1 MATYRYALGFTNLL
15 IFINRAFLL
24 RNYFS
29 KSMFFNTRSLFHPVR
44 VAGDE
49 VFPGAG
55 AGGGPGAG
63 GLLDVPH
70 GGGNVVT
77 AVHYFQE

>member
-55 AGGGPGAG
+55 AGGGHGAG
-63 GLLDVPH
+63 GLVEVAQ
-70 GGGNVVT
+70 GGGKGVSGVEF
-77 AVHYFQE
+77 FQE